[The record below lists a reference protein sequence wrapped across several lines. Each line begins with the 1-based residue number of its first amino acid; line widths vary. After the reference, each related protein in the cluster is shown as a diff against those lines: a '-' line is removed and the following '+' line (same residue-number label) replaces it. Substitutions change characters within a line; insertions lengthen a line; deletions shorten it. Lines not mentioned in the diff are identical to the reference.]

1 MLFLLEV
8 GRRIGLRRMD
18 VDAERARAGIGTVEG
33 ALLPLLGL
41 LIALSFSGA
50 AARFD
55 ARQQIVDEAN
65 EIGRAYMLVVL
76 LPPEAQPPL
85 RDRFRQYVDSRLE
98 AYRKMPDL
106 AAAKASSSA
115 RRLCRTTSG
124 RRLSLPPVILG
135 ISRSLC

>member
-1 MLFLLEV
+1 
-8 GRRIGLRRMD
+8 
-18 VDAERARAGIGTVEG
+18 
-33 ALLPLLGL
+33 LGL

-106 AAAKASSSA
+106 AAAKTEFERSKTLQNDIWTQAVTATRDSGYQPVAMLILLAIGRMINISIPVLCSSA
-115 RRLCRTTSG
+115 WW
-124 RRLSLPPVILG
+124 I
-135 ISRSLC
+135 